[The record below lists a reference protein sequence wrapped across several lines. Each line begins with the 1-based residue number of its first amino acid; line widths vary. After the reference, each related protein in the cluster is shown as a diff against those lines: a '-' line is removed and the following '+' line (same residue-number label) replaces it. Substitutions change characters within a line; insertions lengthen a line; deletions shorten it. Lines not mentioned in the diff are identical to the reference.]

1 MPLLF
6 SILLLQG
13 APAPTVGLQAE
24 EGADRPKVLVLDL
37 VNSTE
42 LDLAQVEA
50 LQDAILGGLS
60 GAPVQIMGAADIAKL
75 MEVQQ
80 GNVALGCLRDDC
92 LFDLAKAWQARYV
105 ISGSLAMVADRAL
118 LNLKLLDAGAEVPKV
133 LHRESHESEPKALTA
148 LVRVTAAKM
157 RQALGG
163 PPPTEKEMEVLKVA
177 RLPRAGMALS
187 LVSAVLGSFAVVSHL
202 GAHEAAEN
210 ALAYRQDG
218 LAVDLHLGLMEGH
231 LNQRNLLL
239 GSAMVTGFAA
249 MYAWIK
255 QW

>member
-1 MPLLF
+1 
-6 SILLLQG
+6 
-13 APAPTVGLQAE
+13 VGLQAE
-24 EGADRPKVLVLDL
+24 DGADRPKVLVLDL

-42 LDLAQVEA
+42 LDPGQVEA

-80 GNVALGCLRDDC
+80 GNVTLGCLRDDC

-105 ISGSLAMVADRAL
+105 ISGSLAMVADRAI

-148 LVRVTAAKM
+148 LIRVTAARM

-163 PPPTEKEMEVLKVA
+163 SPPTEKEMEVLKVA
-177 RLPRAGMALS
+177 RLPRLGLALS
-187 LVSAVLGSFAVVSHL
+187 LVSSALGAFAVVSHL
-202 GAHEAAEN
+202 GAKTAAEN
-210 ALAYRQDG
+210 ALEYRQDG
-218 LAVDLHLGLMEGH
+218 LAVELHLGVMEGH
-231 LNQRNLLL
+231 LAQRNLLI
-239 GSAMVTGFAA
+239 GSALMTGLAA
-249 MYAWIK
+249 SYAWMK

>member
-1 MPLLF
+1 MHLLL
-6 SILLLQG
+6 SWLLLQ
-13 APAPTVGLQAE
+13 APAPTVDLHVQ

-60 GAPVQIMGAADIAKL
+60 GAPVEIMGAADIAKL

-80 GNVALGCLRDDC
+80 GNVTLGCLRDDC

-118 LNLKLLDAGAEVPKV
+118 LNLKLLDAGAEAPQV

-148 LVRVTAAKM
+148 LVRVTAARM
-157 RQALGG
+157 RQVLGG
-163 PPPTEKEMEVLKVA
+163 QPPTEKEMEVLKVA
-177 RLPRAGMALS
+177 RLPRLGLALS
-187 LVSAVLGSFAVVSHL
+187 IVSSALGTFSVVSHW
-202 GAHEAAEN
+202 GAKTAAEN
-210 ALAYRQDG
+210 ALEYRQDG
-218 LAVDLHLGLMEGH
+218 LAVELHLEIMESQIA
-231 LNQRNLLL
+231 QRNLLL
-239 GSAMVTGFAA
+239 GSAVLTGITAS
-249 MYAWIK
+249 YAWMK

>member
-6 SILLLQG
+6 SWLILG
-13 APAPTVGLQAE
+13 VAPTVGLQAE
-24 EGADRPKVLVLDL
+24 DGATRPKVLVLDL
-37 VNSTE
+37 VNSAE
-42 LDLAQVEA
+42 LTPETLEA

-80 GNVALGCLRDDC
+80 GNVTLGCLRDDC

-105 ISGSLAMVADRAL
+105 ISGSLAMVARRAI

-148 LVRVTAAKM
+148 LVRVTAARM

-163 PPPTEKEMEVLKVA
+163 SPPTDKEMEVLKVA
-177 RLPRAGMALS
+177 RLPRLGLALS
-187 LVSAVLGSFAVVSHL
+187 LVSSAFGAFAVVSHL
-202 GAHEAAEN
+202 DAKASAET
-210 ALAYRQDG
+210 ALQYRQDG
-218 LAVDLHLGLMEGH
+218 LAVELHMGVMERH
-231 LNQRNLLL
+231 LAQRNVRIA
-239 GSAMVTGFAA
+239 SAFVAGLAA
-249 MYAWIK
+249 TYAWMK